1 MEIVIEKRENDENKG
16 EELTHRLVDVDNG
29 YLSMR

>member
-16 EELTHRLVDVDNG
+16 EELTHRLVDVDN
-29 YLSMR
+29 